1 MDTCH
6 YYVFFALNE
15 LPTRVCPRPQDRRRF
30 ARVRPAG
37 LVSKT
42 GLIIVDPQEARN
54 RVHDRRSLAGG
65 ACIDVADPS
74 VLPKRLVLLH
84 GRTKKSCLVMWR
96 TRRRIGV
103 QF

>member
-1 MDTCH
+1 MQV
-6 YYVFFALNE
+6 Y
-15 LPTRVCPRPQDRRRF
+15 PRPQDRRRF
-30 ARVRPAG
+30 ARVRPSG

-42 GLIIVDPQEARN
+42 GVIIVGPKKPGIDCTIL
-54 RVHDRRSLAGG
+54 DLSAGG